1 MQRYFLP
8 PDAREGQMAR
18 IVGADFHHLAR
29 VMRMQPGAV
38 VEIVAGGEAWRASVE
53 SVDLIGGVAHMRLH
67 GRLDQSR
74 ESRHPV
80 TLVQGL
86 AKGDKI
92 DSIVRQACEIGVTR
106 IILFRAQR
114 SVADLPADRV
124 QGRLDRWRKIAK
136 ESCETAHRDK
146 VPEILFAASCQT
158 ALAAAGWTASK
169 AASEATE
176 ATETTEATEATEAT
190 ETTEATEATEA
201 SCWRWLLVPY
211 ESQTEPL
218 PGLRAALH
226 RLQGARVD
234 LASTGVQ
241 PHAPTTGV
249 VAPGSATTGSTERPS
264 VEVAMVIGPEG
275 GFADEEIELLKTYG
289 AALVTL
295 GPRILRTE
303 TAGVVAVACVL
314 YELGELENRVWLQ
327 TSQEEGVSEHVDA

>member
-1 MQRYFLP
+1 
-8 PDAREGQMAR
+8 MAR

-176 ATETTEATEATEAT
+176 A
-190 ETTEATEATEA
+190 

-234 LASTGVQ
+234 VASTGVQ